1 MFSPKKPGL
10 PLAALLV
17 AGLLLAPGT
26 ALGGKVYIWT
36 DEKGV
41 KHISDTPP
49 AAAPADMKSLSAT
62 PNAGRAD
69 APSGTPSDNP
79 AGNPAG
85 TAAVPGVPGPGE
97 GGTHVVDGVVVG
109 PDGQPV
115 LGPDG
120 QPVRIAPD
128 GQVAAPGQPALDAD
142 GQLLPAIQAGP
153 DPKAQEREAL
163 QRRLEELQKEK
174 DAYDLANRRAR
185 SAGDGYAKQRS
196 RYHQNEVEG
205 RINEVESRLKLL
217 DRGDEASGGTGSQ

>member
-217 DRGDEASGGTGSQ
+217 DRGYEASGGTGSQ